1 MALGSLV
8 SKVLVPSPMLI
19 IEEHMQLVLQI
30 VEDLAL
36 FLAAAQNDQWEKAA
50 DIQAQIA
57 AREAEAD
64 KAKQQLR
71 RQMSN
76 RLLMPIS
83 RSDLLELV
91 AAQDKLAN
99 RAKDIAG
106 LMLGRKMAFPN
117 KLDKSVNGFA
127 ELAVQS
133 TQAVLEAINNT
144 HNLFRSGFASK
155 EAREV
160 ERTIAEVE
168 RLERRSDKA
177 QSKLRAR
184 MYKLED
190 NLQPVDVMFL
200 YQVMVWLGDIS
211 DHAESVAHKL
221 LLISR
226 S

>member
-1 MALGSLV
+1 
-8 SKVLVPSPMLI
+8 MLI
-19 IEEHMQLVLQI
+19 IQEHMQLVLQI

-50 DIQAQIA
+50 EIQSQIA
-57 AREAEAD
+57 AREEEAD
-64 KAKQQLR
+64 KAKQRLR

-91 AAQDKLAN
+91 AAQDKIAN

-106 LMLGRKMAFPN
+106 LMLGRNMAFPN
-117 KLDKSVNGFA
+117 KLDKPVNGFA
-127 ELAVQS
+127 ALAVQS
-133 TQAVLEAINNT
+133 TQAVLEAVNST
-144 HNLFRSGFASK
+144 HNLFRSGFASQ

-184 MYKLED
+184 MYKLEN

>member
-1 MALGSLV
+1 
-8 SKVLVPSPMLI
+8 MLI
-19 IEEHMQLVLQI
+19 IQEHMQLVLRI

-50 DIQAQIA
+50 EIQAQIA
-57 AREAEAD
+57 AGEAEAD

-91 AAQDKLAN
+91 AAQDKIVN

-117 KLDKSVNGFA
+117 KLDKSVNSFA

-133 TQAVLEAINNT
+133 TQAVLEAINSAD
-144 HNLFRSGFASK
+144 NLFRSGFASQ

-168 RLERRSDKA
+168 RLERRADKA

-184 MYKLED
+184 MYKLESS
-190 NLQPVDVMFL
+190 LQPVDVMFL